1 MEQIPHNN
9 LPQLGPYKILPPKYY
24 GSYKIYYH
32 TTQRKPKENPF
43 DICGAIPLKKQQEIV
58 FHIFKHFVK

>member
-9 LPQLGPYKILPPKYY
+9 LPQLGP
-24 GSYKIYYH
+24 YKIYYH